1 MFATL
6 AKAAFLSTLTAAV
19 WGHAVLETPAPREGG
34 PVHEAQCGAAVAD
47 KLEDGTSPTPLTS
60 RPVASSSVKVTDA
73 FVLVRPSWSHRGG
86 VSPC

>member
-1 MFATL
+1 MFPKL
-6 AKAAFLSTLTAAV
+6 AKAAALSTLAAAV

-47 KLEDGTSPTPLTS
+47 KLEDGTCTAPFTS
-60 RPVASSSVKVTDA
+60 RPVTSSSVKVTDA